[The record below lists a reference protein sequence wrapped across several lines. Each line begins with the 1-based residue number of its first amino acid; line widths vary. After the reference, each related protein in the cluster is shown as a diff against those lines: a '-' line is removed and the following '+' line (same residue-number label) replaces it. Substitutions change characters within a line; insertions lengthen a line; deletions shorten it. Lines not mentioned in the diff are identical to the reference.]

1 MSWQSALRSCGAG
14 AAAGCCRW
22 LPLADVQCVLWSMGA
37 GDKKHD
43 PYLKKLIQV
52 DRWLSDFFHFILNWV
67 IFFEDPIFRG
77 FI

>member
-1 MSWQSALRSCGAG
+1 
-14 AAAGCCRW
+14 
-22 LPLADVQCVLWSMGA
+22 MGA

>member
-1 MSWQSALRSCGAG
+1 
-14 AAAGCCRW
+14 
-22 LPLADVQCVLWSMGA
+22 MGA

-67 IFFEDPIFRG
+67 NFFEDLIFRG